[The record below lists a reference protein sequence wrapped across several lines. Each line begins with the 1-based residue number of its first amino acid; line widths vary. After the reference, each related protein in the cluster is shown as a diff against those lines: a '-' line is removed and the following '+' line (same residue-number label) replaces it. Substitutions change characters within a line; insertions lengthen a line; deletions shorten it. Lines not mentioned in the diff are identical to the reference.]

1 MDYTGLTYEE
11 RQALPVIRAL
21 LKRKP
26 AMAELLLDGMSKAAA
41 TAILL
46 RGQKE
51 LEDLLAFN
59 RALSTAA
66 GAIATHFKDTK
77 EPSC

>member
-1 MDYTGLTYEE
+1 MNGLTYEE
-11 RQALPVIRAL
+11 RQAIPVIRKM

-26 AMAELLLDGMSKAAA
+26 EMAELLLKDMAREGA

-51 LEDLLAFN
+51 LEDLLALN

-66 GAIATHFKDTK
+66 GAVATQFK
-77 EPSC
+77 EPTC